1 MTLSQRDRVPKNIK
15 ESLPKVY
22 IGEAMY
28 VVIVYDVAV
37 DRVNKV
43 KKFLRQ
49 YLHWV
54 QNSVFEGEITLAEF
68 ERIKAGIKEL
78 IDEDEDSI
86 VIYKLRSMPKR
97 ETIGIE
103 KNPLDDII

>member
-1 MTLSQRDRVPKNIK
+1 
-15 ESLPKVY
+15 
-22 IGEAMY
+22 MY
-28 VVIVYDVAV
+28 VVVVYDVAV
-37 DRVNKV
+37 ERVNKV

-68 ERIKAGIKEL
+68 ERIKAGLKDIV
-78 IDEDEDSI
+78 DENEDSV

-97 ETIGIE
+97 ETIGVE
-103 KNPLDDII
+103 KNPIEDII